1 MSIDCAFF
9 GFLTADA
16 EARTSQAGKQWVRLR
31 VGVGKD
37 DAVQWVSVA
46 VFGKAA
52 EVAGDLKKADRVYV
66 EGAIKLDSWRGSDG
80 AERHSLAV
88 TSFKIEKTHQIGR
101 NRPRKQDRPTSG
113 RNGRSDFAPIGDSRN
128 GGGHGLPTDDIP
140 FAPEFR

>member
-16 EARTSQAGKQWVRLR
+16 ESRTSQAGKLWVRLR

-52 EVAGDLKKADRVYV
+52 VSAGNLKKADRCYI
-66 EGAIKLDSWRGSDG
+66 EGTIKLDSWRGNDG
-80 AERHSLAV
+80 VERNGLSVAAFRCEH
-88 TSFKIEKTHQIGR
+88 THRIGR
-101 NRPRKQDRPTSG
+101 NRSKRKSSDEQP
-113 RNGRSDFAPIGDSRN
+113 NGQVTAAGGD
-128 GGGHGLPTDDIP
+128 LDDEIP
-140 FAPEFR
+140 F